1 MTFKVYRSVLN
12 KRKSFQKRL
21 PGEIIGCLDL
31 TLVRVASVDVP
42 RRAACKPIKY
52 AENSMRVGSERGGG
66 GVGWGGGSD

>member
-31 TLVRVASVDVP
+31 TLVRVASVDAP
-42 RRAACKPIKY
+42 RRAAC

-66 GVGWGGGSD
+66 EGGGGGGGGGGGQ